1 MQHIHRQP
9 SEKSWPFTVDAGLLM
24 CVELLGAPEVYFAA
38 GVNEFD
44 ENNPDDL
51 KIRILHLAK
60 NPFDLAVMNF
70 ANADLFVEQGDP
82 MRRLDMV
89 RPVMEI
95 GEKLCDQ
102 PKGTIL
108 PSGEL

>member
-1 MQHIHRQP
+1 MPAGLAEICVAVSCAIAQPAFFPKEGDFRMQHIHRQP

-60 NPFDLAVMNF
+60 NPFDLAVI
-70 ANADLFVEQGDP
+70 DRKSV
-82 MRRLDMV
+82 V
-89 RPVMEI
+89 
-95 GEKLCDQ
+95 
-102 PKGTIL
+102 
-108 PSGEL
+108 